1 MARKLIGVLGLAL
14 AAALPAAAN
23 AEIVSSKPDHRYV
36 PGEAVV
42 RYEPGTDASERL
54 DVRSAAAVGFEES
67 LSVPRTQ
74 VVSFKG
80 SVQDAVA
87 RLENEPGVA
96 YAQPNFVYHAFAA
109 APNDTHF
116 GHLWGLGGTP
126 GVGALPAWDR
136 SLGAGQVI
144 AVVDTGV
151 DLTHPD
157 LAPNL
162 WTGPGGIHGHDFVD
176 NDDVPDDFNLH
187 GSHVAGT
194 AAGVANNALGVAGVA
209 PQAQIMA
216 VRVLDADGGGGS
228 GDIANGIAFAA
239 NNGAGVINLSLGG
252 AGGGGD
258 QAMSDAIT
266 LAESKGAVV
275 VAAAGNGGDDGVGD
289 NNDVTPTTP
298 CTLPNANLICVA
310 SVTRTGARSEFS
322 NFGPTTVDVGAPG
335 GDGSGTPDGDI
346 LSAKPAWATQ
356 FSEDF
361 QSGSDGWTATHS
373 SGFDWGLA
381 GSGLDGQSATDSA
394 PGTTSYQNNTNSTFQ
409 HTGVN
414 LAGQRGCRVDFWLR
428 LNGVENALGDDGRL
442 VDAVGVGVAAA
453 GSLFGE
459 EFAGSTPPGVF
470 ERVELSLPGADNQA
484 DVRPTFKF
492 RSDSTVT
499 GDGAYVDDYSLICRG
514 SGYPNTIAGDSPVE
528 GGDYTAIAGTS
539 MAAPHVAGVAALVHA
554 VDPGAPPSQIVQAM
568 KNGAKPAAG
577 MAGVTVTGGVV
588 DAVASMDAALA
599 LPNPGAAPGRPRFL
613 SVKVTKRGMLTVGVK
628 GDPGTSGVLTLK
640 ANITAARVRI
650 VGRKS
655 FRIGSTGRAA
665 VKAKLARPALKQLR
679 RKRKL
684 RLTARA
690 VTKNAAGLSSS
701 RTGAIT
707 LKLTRRR

>member
-87 RLENEPGVA
+87 RLEDEPGVA

-258 QAMSDAIT
+258 
-266 LAESKGAVV
+266 
-275 VAAAGNGGDDGVGD
+275 DGVGD

-335 GDGSGTPDGDI
+335 GDASGTPDGDI

-528 GGDYTAIAGTS
+528 GGD
-539 MAAPHVAGVAALVHA
+539 
-554 VDPGAPPSQIVQAM
+554 
-568 KNGAKPAAG
+568 
-577 MAGVTVTGGVV
+577 
-588 DAVASMDAALA
+588 
-599 LPNPGAAPGRPRFL
+599 
-613 SVKVTKRGMLTVGVK
+613 
-628 GDPGTSGVLTLK
+628 
-640 ANITAARVRI
+640 
-650 VGRKS
+650 
-655 FRIGSTGRAA
+655 
-665 VKAKLARPALKQLR
+665 
-679 RKRKL
+679 
-684 RLTARA
+684 
-690 VTKNAAGLSSS
+690 
-701 RTGAIT
+701 
-707 LKLTRRR
+707 